1 MGLVA
6 KLRLDMLPQYAY
18 EENRQAIDE
27 ENYKTLKKITYWGT
41 LIYTAISAVALLL
54 NEIDNFLFVYLQST
68 VLMAAGYVVTRF
80 AVSKKKSAARPLLYI
95 VVTVILAVALV
106 LGTFLEPDGISA
118 GFIAAIAVFPSLI
131 LDRPI
136 RVVSLMSLIT
146 AAFIACSFVLK
157 DMQDFV
163 LDCLNGVVYYIV
175 GVFLTRYRV
184 NEKIQNIMIKAQ
196 LEWKESRYRTIL
208 SAADDIV
215 FEFDPDLKSYYIS
228 ENLER
233 YFDTKR
239 PIEKLIHR
247 NRVHPDDRERYTKF
261 LDSMKDLESCAHVEV
276 RFFTK
281 TGDTVWFEIF
291 VTVLCSSDGGKRRL
305 VGRMVNIDARKRREE
320 VLKIKSQLDSATGL
334 YNKAVTE
341 AKISEALAGSE
352 GDCALLLLDI
362 DNLKDLNDTLGHA
375 EGDHA
380 IVAIADVLK
389 SHFRDS
395 DIVGRVGGD
404 EFMVLLKGI
413 RSRDSLEKVLS
424 GLTRKLAALRAGD
437 DGFYLVSGSVGAA
450 MHTSGREDF
459 EQLYRKA
466 DIALYRVKKSGAKSG
481 YAIY

>member
-1 MGLVA
+1 M
-6 KLRLDMLPQYAY
+6 
-18 EENRQAIDE
+18 
-27 ENYKTLKKITYWGT
+27 
-41 LIYTAISAVALLL
+41 
-54 NEIDNFLFVYLQST
+54 
-68 VLMAAGYVVTRF
+68 
-80 AVSKKKSAARPLLYI
+80 
-95 VVTVILAVALV
+95 
-106 LGTFLEPDGISA
+106 
-118 GFIAAIAVFPSLI
+118 
-131 LDRPI
+131 
-136 RVVSLMSLIT
+136 
-146 AAFIACSFVLK
+146 
-157 DMQDFV
+157 
-163 LDCLNGVVYYIV
+163 
-175 GVFLTRYRV
+175 
-184 NEKIQNIMIKAQ
+184 
-196 LEWKESRYRTIL
+196 
-208 SAADDIV
+208 
-215 FEFDPDLKSYYIS
+215 
-228 ENLER
+228 
-233 YFDTKR
+233 
-239 PIEKLIHR
+239 
-247 NRVHPDDRERYTKF
+247 
-261 LDSMKDLESCAHVEV
+261 EV
-276 RFFTK
+276 RFFTQ

-424 GLTRKLAALRAGD
+424 GLTRKLAALRSGD